1 MQHVLLVIIPVAMAM
16 FGFWVFRQWVLSKTS
31 VWLSK
36 NKVSGAR
43 GGSARLIADWPE
55 FEGHVLTVES
65 VEQWLELTRRV
76 AQRSG
81 PRLLIVDLYTRRCS
95 VCKHAAL
102 KIARMSLE
110 LDAIFAKVDVDA
122 APHLAHTLGA
132 DRLPAFKLFGVPMN
146 PPKQQQQKGYDQQ
159 QLVQQDAVVG
169 WDEDRI
175 RWMLEVHGV
184 NRSPR

>member
-65 VEQWLELTRRV
+65 VEQWLELMSRV

-102 KIARMSLE
+102 KFARMSLE

-122 APHLAHTLGA
+122 APHVAHTLGA
-132 DRLPAFKLFGVPMN
+132 DGLPAFKLFGVPTD
-146 PPKQQQQKGYDQQ
+146 PKQQAVYGRQQLCEIS
-159 QLVQQDAVVG
+159 LVQQDAVVG

-184 NRSPR
+184 NR